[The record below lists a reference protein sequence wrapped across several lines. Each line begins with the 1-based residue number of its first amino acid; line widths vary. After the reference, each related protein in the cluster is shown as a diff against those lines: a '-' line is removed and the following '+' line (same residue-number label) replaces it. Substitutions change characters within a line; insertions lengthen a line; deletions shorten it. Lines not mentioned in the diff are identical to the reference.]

1 VANDFRSRILAPV
14 LIPLLI
20 VLVMGAFVGGVA
32 ALLLFNT
39 KTGALAFAAV
49 AAGGIL
55 FAISLAAGRERLDT
69 RGRVVL
75 SLAATLPFALG
86 LGVATGVLGDVA
98 DEDRMINVL
107 PLISVP
113 EDAPVIAAENSL
125 EFCLLTED
133 GACVAIDRWDVVP
146 GTSTDRVA
154 FLFENLEPQIP
165 HNVVI
170 TELEGTEAAP
180 QPGVVLAESTL
191 ISGISREYYVAEDIS
206 WDDLPETW
214 YFFCRVHANM
224 NGVGTVVRVEG

>member
-14 LIPLLI
+14 LIPVLI
-20 VLVMGAFVGGVA
+20 VVIMGAFVGGVA

-55 FAISLAAGRERLDT
+55 FAISVAAGRERLDT

-75 SLAATLPFALG
+75 SVAAALPFALG

-125 EFCLLTED
+125 EFCLIAED
-133 GACVAIDRWDVVP
+133 GACVATDRWDVVP
-146 GTSTDRVA
+146 GASTDRVA

-170 TELEGTEAAP
+170 TVLEGTVDAP
-180 QPGVVLAESTL
+180 TPGSVLAESTL
-191 ISGISREYYVAEDIS
+191 ISGISREYFVAEDVS
-206 WDDLPETW
+206 WDDLPEVW

-224 NGVGTVVRVEG
+224 NGVGTVVAAEG

>member
-1 VANDFRSRILAPV
+1 VANDIRSRILAPV

-55 FAISLAAGRERLDT
+55 FATSLAAGRERLDT

-75 SLAATLPFALG
+75 ALAAALPFGLG

-98 DEDRMINVL
+98 EEARMINVQ
-107 PLISVP
+107 PLISIP

-125 EFCLLTED
+125 EFCLIAED
-133 GACVAIDRWDVVP
+133 GTCVPTDRWDVVP
-146 GTSTDRVA
+146 GSTETIS

-170 TELEGTEAAP
+170 TLLEGTVDAP
-180 QPGVVLAESTL
+180 APGAVLVESTL
-191 ISGISREYYVAEDIS
+191 ISGISREYYVAEGIS

-224 NGVGTVVRVEG
+224 NGIGTVVTSEG

>member
-1 VANDFRSRILAPV
+1 MANDFRSRILAPV

-55 FAISLAAGRERLDT
+55 FAISLAAGRDRLDT
-69 RGRVVL
+69 RGRLVL
-75 SLAATLPFALG
+75 SLAAVLPFGIG

-98 DEDRMINVL
+98 DEERMINVQ
-107 PLISVP
+107 PLISIP

-125 EFCLLTED
+125 EFCLLEED
-133 GACVAIDRWDVVP
+133 GTCVPTERWDVVP
-146 GTSTDRVA
+146 GSTETIS

-170 TELEGTEAAP
+170 TLLEGTEDAP
-180 QPGVVLAESTL
+180 APGDVLAESTL
-191 ISGISREYYVAEDIS
+191 ISGISREYFVAEDIS

-224 NGVGTVVRVEG
+224 NGIGTVVRTEG

>member
-14 LIPLLI
+14 LIPVLI

-55 FAISLAAGRERLDT
+55 FAISLAASRERLDT
-69 RGRVVL
+69 RARIVL
-75 SLAATLPFALG
+75 SLAAALPFGLG
-86 LGVATGVLGDVA
+86 LGVATGVLGDVP
-98 DEDRMINVL
+98 DEARMINVQ
-107 PLISVP
+107 PLLSIP

-125 EFCLLTED
+125 EFCLIAED
-133 GACVAIDRWDVVP
+133 GTCVATDRWDVVP
-146 GTSTDRVA
+146 GTATETISFV
-154 FLFENLEPQIP
+154 FENLEPQIP

-170 TELEGTEAAP
+170 TELDGTIEEP
-180 QPGVVLAESTL
+180 RPGAVIVESSL
-191 ISGISREYYVAEDIS
+191 ISGISREYYVAETVS

-224 NGVGTVVRVEG
+224 NGIGTVVAAEG

>member
-55 FAISLAAGRERLDT
+55 FAVSLAAGRDRLDT

-75 SLAATLPFALG
+75 ALAAALPFGLG

-107 PLISVP
+107 PLITIP

-125 EFCLLTED
+125 EYCLIDAAGVCVPTET
-133 GACVAIDRWDVVP
+133 WDVVP
-146 GTSTDRVA
+146 GSTETISFV
-154 FLFENLEPQIP
+154 FENLEPQIP

-170 TELEGTEAAP
+170 TVLEGTREAPAP
-180 QPGVVLAESTL
+180 GEVIVESTL
-191 ISGISREYYVAEDIS
+191 ISGISREYFVAEDVS
-206 WDDLPETW
+206 WDDLPEVW

-224 NGVGTVVRVEG
+224 NGVGTVVTPAS

>member
-1 VANDFRSRILAPV
+1 VANDLRSRILAPV

-55 FAISLAAGRERLDT
+55 FAVSLAAGRERLDA

-75 SLAATLPFALG
+75 SLAAALPFGLG

-98 DEDRMINVL
+98 DEARMINVQ
-107 PLISVP
+107 PLISIP

-125 EFCLLTED
+125 EFCLIAED
-133 GACVAIDRWDVVP
+133 GTCVPTRTWDVVP
-146 GTSTDRVA
+146 GSTETIS

-170 TELEGTEAAP
+170 TLLEGTLDAP
-180 QPGVVLAESTL
+180 APGEVLVESTL
-191 ISGISREYYVAEDIS
+191 ISGISREYYVAEGIS

-224 NGVGTVVRVEG
+224 NGIGTVVTAEG

>member
-1 VANDFRSRILAPV
+1 VANDIRSRILAPV

-39 KTGALAFAAV
+39 KTGALALAAV

-55 FAISLAAGRERLDT
+55 FAVSLAAGRDRLDL

-75 SLAATLPFALG
+75 ALAAALPFGLG
-86 LGVATGVLGDVA
+86 LGVATGVLGDVL
-98 DEDRMINVL
+98 DEDRMINVR
-107 PLISVP
+107 PLITIP

-125 EFCLLTED
+125 EYCFLVED
-133 GACVAIDRWDVVP
+133 GTCVPTTTWDVVP
-146 GTSTDRVA
+146 GSTTDAVA
-154 FLFENLEPQIP
+154 FVFENLEPQIP

-170 TELEGTEAAP
+170 TLLEGTVEAPLAG
-180 QPGVVLAESTL
+180 QVLAESTL
-191 ISGISREYYVAEDIS
+191 ISGVSREYFVAEDIT
-206 WDDLPETW
+206 WDDLPEVW

-224 NGVGTVVRVEG
+224 NGVGTVVSPAG

>member
-75 SLAATLPFALG
+75 SLAAALPFALG
-86 LGVATGVLGDVA
+86 IGVATGVLGDVA

-113 EDAPVIAAENSL
+113 DDAPVIAAENSL
-125 EFCLLTED
+125 EFCLIAAD
-133 GACVAIDRWDVVP
+133 GTCVATDRWDVVP
-146 GTSTDRVA
+146 GASTDRVA

-170 TELEGTEAAP
+170 AELEGTEAAP
-180 QPGVVLAESTL
+180 QAGAVLAESTL
-191 ISGISREYYVAEDIS
+191 ISGISREYFVAEDVA
-206 WDDLPETW
+206 WDDLPDTW

-224 NGVGTVVRVEG
+224 NGIGTVVRTEG